1 MRLLAQLA
9 THQLLSDPNAQPPLA
24 TDPFRITPLRW
35 ARNAAAPRYQPRIN
49 SPHPRTIHIPNSN
62 DKAYLL
68 IPNAPTAPF
77 YLLILGNGD
86 YAPTG
91 NLGVYLAKQG
101 AFALAQPGTIN
112 CPTNAYTL
120 HTFDPTQLHGGGTV
134 QPSLALIQLNNTTA
148 TAHELGDLLLL
159 AGVDLEPILTSL
171 APTETNYDISLFA
184 PLADNA
190 LAARTL
196 RTRAYDIDL
205 LLPRTHPA
213 YPFLT
218 RIRDYDRLY
227 LEFNNRYMP
236 VALADYA
243 QSPTGGMLHNI
254 RLKLAATAPYAH
266 THARYIQATTYTGGA
281 LSYTLPG
288 DAPAPAEIRIRIA
301 NTPPSS
307 PITVLAPSANATVTF
322 QPDSAG
328 IWSIHDTG
336 RIYHTP
342 LTAPAALTDR
352 TDTLLTGALPLT
364 LPPGDGHLA
373 LIHNNAYNT
382 LITHITLATYPRYQP
397 DQLL

>member
-9 THQLLSDPNAQPPLA
+9 THQLLTDLSAQPPLA
-24 TDPFRITPLRW
+24 TDLFRITPLRW
-35 ARNAAAPRYQPRIN
+35 ARGGGAPRYQPRMN

-68 IPNAPTAPF
+68 IPNAPSAP
-77 YLLILGNGD
+77 LWRLALGNGD
-86 YAPTG
+86 YTPTG

-101 AFALAQPGTIN
+101 AFALAQAGTIAI
-112 CPTNAYTL
+112 PTNTYT
-120 HTFDPTQLHGGGTV
+120 TTDFDPTQLQGGGTV

-159 AGVDLEPILTSL
+159 AGVDLEPILANL

-236 VALADYA
+236 VALSDFA
-243 QSPTGGMLHNI
+243 QTPTGGMLYAL

-266 THARYIQATTYTGGA
+266 THARYIQTAAYTGGA

-301 NTPPSS
+301 SAPPSS
-307 PITVLAPSANATVTF
+307 PITVLAPSANATLAL

-328 IWSIHDTG
+328 IWSIHDSG

-352 TDTLLTGALPLT
+352 TDTLLTGSLPLT

-373 LIHNNAYNT
+373 LEHDAAYNT
-382 LITHITLATYPRYQP
+382 RITHITLAAYPRYQP